1 MRKFQRLTEDRYALM
16 RRNDRYRGEVERL
29 RERIACLERRLKR
42 SRSPRRAE
50 GEGGDLSV
58 VVERPGEM
66 GCGSLQSLDYHAREL
81 EHKAKLA
88 RLERALAAERSHSS
102 SLKKQLEEARGE
114 AEKLAEQV
122 RKSHRIIE
130 SRSREKEV
138 TLKAPERA
146 KKRPDYAN
154 GVSTLRALQSTFYE
168 SGFPLVV
175 VSDQDQRFSDD
186 SSERCERAHGWY
198 ETLHKTFLQI
208 VRALLLGDQS
218 RTLKWFDVIDR
229 AAKFAVGDYVV
240 RYNFNRR
247 GKLDTRWLVDQVC
260 EIVAISGSV
269 ATLKTKR
276 SSPRRFTLA
285 ESLREEVKRLTED
298 RYALVRRN
306 DRYRGEVERLR
317 ERITGLERRLK
328 RSRSPRRAEGEVVV
342 ERPGEMGCGSLQSLD
357 YHARELEY
365 KAKLARLERALAA
378 ERSHSSSL
386 RKQLEEAGGEAEKL
400 AEQVS
405 PLLAIA
411 AIPACLDHSTRRDY
425 SIWFNAV
432 RKSHRIIESR
442 SREKEVTLKAP
453 SEVEVQAHPINKDD
467 IVIDRFG
474 RPISV
479 AAATQRGQNK
489 NQHPRINRQDAD
501 IQVLIAGSRG
511 YDNYRHQA
519 GLCHAYQILKRN
531 GIPENQII
539 TLSYNDVVNS
549 WRNPYRGKLFN
560 KPTGTAPGVDVYQGC
575 KVDYPGRQVSKD
587 NVKRV
592 LTGDAGPFGRKVLNS
607 TDNDYVFIY
616 FVDHGGE
623 NHLELPREFIYKR
636 ELRSWLE
643 TMADKKMYKKLVFYV
658 KACDS
663 GSMFDGLEP
672 IPNQYYVTASRP
684 YENSYATYCGSHN
697 PMQMDGYSGDLFS
710 VNWMEDEDAQGDG
723 SETLQMQY
731 ERVKNK
737 TLSNVTQ
744 YGDTT
749 WTSDL
754 TDEFVGNREGRKLAL
769 LGDRML
775 GSELAA
781 EDVLRKFFPRQS
793 KSGTGVEATE
803 KERLHEVRKI
813 SSIPSSTVPIHN
825 AYMAL
830 VREEGKP
837 SNYEGQ
843 LKAAKQLLEA
853 VEARIRRLSGP
864 RKLHNHD

>member
-1 MRKFQRLTEDRYALM
+1 TKRSSPRRLTLAESLREEVKRLTEDRYALM

-42 SRSPRRAE
+42 I
-50 GEGGDLSV
+50 

-81 EHKAKLA
+81 EYKAKLA

-138 TLKAPERA
+138 TLKAP
-146 KKRPDYAN
+146 
-154 GVSTLRALQSTFYE
+154 
-168 SGFPLVV
+168 
-175 VSDQDQRFSDD
+175 
-186 SSERCERAHGWY
+186 SE
-198 ETLHKTFLQI
+198 
-208 VRALLLGDQS
+208 
-218 RTLKWFDVIDR
+218 
-229 AAKFAVGDYVV
+229 
-240 RYNFNRR
+240 
-247 GKLDTRWLVDQVC
+247 
-260 EIVAISGSV
+260 
-269 ATLKTKR
+269 
-276 SSPRRFTLA
+276 
-285 ESLREEVKRLTED
+285 
-298 RYALVRRN
+298 
-306 DRYRGEVERLR
+306 
-317 ERITGLERRLK
+317 
-328 RSRSPRRAEGEVVV
+328 
-342 ERPGEMGCGSLQSLD
+342 
-357 YHARELEY
+357 
-365 KAKLARLERALAA
+365 
-378 ERSHSSSL
+378 
-386 RKQLEEAGGEAEKL
+386 
-400 AEQVS
+400 
-405 PLLAIA
+405 
-411 AIPACLDHSTRRDY
+411 
-425 SIWFNAV
+425 
-432 RKSHRIIESR
+432 
-442 SREKEVTLKAP
+442 
-453 SEVEVQAHPINKDD
+453 
-467 IVIDRFG
+467 
-474 RPISV
+474 
-479 AAATQRGQNK
+479 
-489 NQHPRINRQDAD
+489 
-501 IQVLIAGSRG
+501 VLIAGSRG

-531 GIPENQII
+531 GIPEDQII

-575 KVDYPGRQVSKD
+575 KVDYPGRQASKD

-616 FVDHGGE
+616 LVDHGGE

-658 KACDS
+658 EACDS

-684 YENSYATYCGSHN
+684 YENSYATYCGSLN
-697 PMQMDGYSGDLFS
+697 PMSDMVGNRWMGTCLGDLFS

-731 ERVKNK
+731 ERVRNK

-749 WTSDL
+749 WTGDL
-754 TDEFVGNREGRKLAL
+754 TDEFMGNRGGRKLSL

-781 EDVLRKFFPRQS
+781 EDVLRKFFPRHP
-793 KSGTGVEATE
+793 KPGTGVEATE
-803 KERLHEVRKI
+803 KERLHEVRKM
-813 SSIPSSTVPIHN
+813 SSIPSSMVPIHN